1 MRALSIVVFILMIS
15 IASSTVNAV
24 LGAGSAPSPATPV
37 NLSRSDVEEIVSNN
51 TGWWSGITDGIKLA
65 FKSLSLL
72 WKIVKGTLFLGSTV
86 SDMSPWPLPAP
97 LEAGLDTVSL
107 VAVAVAVIQVVR
119 GLLLE

>member
-24 LGAGSAPSPATPV
+24 LGAGSAPGPATPV
-37 NLSRSDVEEIVSNN
+37 NLSQSDVEEVVSNN

-65 FKSLSLL
+65 FRSLGLF

-86 SDMSPWPLPAP
+86 SDLSPWPLPTP
-97 LEAGLDTVSL
+97 LIAGLDTVSL
-107 VAVAVAVIQVVR
+107 VAVAVAVAQLVR
-119 GLLLE
+119 GFLVE